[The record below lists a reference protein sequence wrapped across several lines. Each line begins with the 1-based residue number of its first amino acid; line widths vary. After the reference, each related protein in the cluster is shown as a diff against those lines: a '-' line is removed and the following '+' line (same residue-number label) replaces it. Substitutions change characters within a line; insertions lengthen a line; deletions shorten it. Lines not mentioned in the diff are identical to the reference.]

1 MSLSQKTSVGI
12 FWHFAQQLIRRGI
25 NFVVTLLLA
34 RILAPED
41 FGLVAMMTVFLTL
54 GSSLMDSGFKQALI
68 RMDRVNQ
75 SDYDTVF
82 YANLILGT
90 LAYTFLFFLAPT
102 IAHFYQEPRLV
113 SLVRIAG
120 IIILINSFLVVQSAN
135 MHRALNFKAE
145 MQTTIPAGI
154 ISSILA
160 VILAYSEFGVW
171 ALIIQMLMFAFINTF
186 LLWLKQGWRPSLS
199 FNKSSLMA
207 MYHFSYRI
215 FLSGLLDSIFKN
227 LYIILIAKFFNASI
241 TGYYFFAEKIKDMVV
256 NQLVGSIQT
265 VTYPALASLQQD
277 DVLLKKGYR
286 KVIAVSTFVLFPCMM
301 LLAALATPIFVLFLP
316 EKWLPASLYLQLM
329 CFAGLLHPINSINQ
343 NLLKVKGRS
352 DIYLKLE
359 ILKKIMIV
367 AVFVVSFQ
375 YGIIGVLIGQ
385 IISSF
390 LVFILSSYFTYKLIQ
405 YSILDQVSD
414 FFYSLLLSIFIGASA
429 YFGLHAV
436 DWHPLAEFVVI
447 GIGAVSVYLISARFI
462 KLKAYIMLFEI
473 IRSRKASRVV

>member
-1 MSLSQKTSVGI
+1 
-12 FWHFAQQLIRRGI
+12 
-25 NFVVTLLLA
+25 
-34 RILAPED
+34 
-41 FGLVAMMTVFLTL
+41 
-54 GSSLMDSGFKQALI
+54 
-68 RMDRVNQ
+68 
-75 SDYDTVF
+75 
-82 YANLILGT
+82 
-90 LAYTFLFFLAPT
+90 
-102 IAHFYQEPRLV
+102 
-113 SLVRIAG
+113 
-120 IIILINSFLVVQSAN
+120 
-135 MHRALNFKAE
+135 
-145 MQTTIPAGI
+145 
-154 ISSILA
+154 
-160 VILAYSEFGVW
+160 
-171 ALIIQMLMFAFINTF
+171 
-186 LLWLKQGWRPSLS
+186 
-199 FNKSSLMA
+199 
-207 MYHFSYRI
+207 
-215 FLSGLLDSIFKN
+215 
-227 LYIILIAKFFNASI
+227 
-241 TGYYFFAEKIKDMVV
+241 
-256 NQLVGSIQT
+256 
-265 VTYPALASLQQD
+265 
-277 DVLLKKGYR
+277 
-286 KVIAVSTFVLFPCMM
+286 MM